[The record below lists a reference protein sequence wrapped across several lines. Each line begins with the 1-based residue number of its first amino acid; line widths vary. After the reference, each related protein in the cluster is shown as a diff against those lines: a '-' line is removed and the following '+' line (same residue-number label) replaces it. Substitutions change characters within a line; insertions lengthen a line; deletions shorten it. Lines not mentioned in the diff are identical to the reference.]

1 MSDFD
6 HINRRLDI
14 IQTNQEMILVRIN
27 DLALAIAGY
36 NPKDW
41 IDSLEVQEILH
52 ISASTLYRRRK
63 KGDLVPRPI
72 GGSYL
77 YYAPDIY
84 NRRNHFLK

>member
-1 MSDFD
+1 MSDFEL
-6 HINRRLDI
+6 INRRLDV
-14 IQTNQEMILVRIN
+14 IQKNQEIILFRLN
-27 DLALAIAGY
+27 DLAITIAGHK
-36 NPKDW
+36 PKDW

-63 KGDLVPRPI
+63 KGALVPRPV

-84 NRRNHFLK
+84 NLRNHYLK